1 MSHDATNWAIK
12 QRGIKPALK
21 VVLWNL
27 CDRYHPDN
35 GCFPSQDTL
44 AADCEVPR
52 STLNV
57 YLDELEKKG
66 LIAREQRRQR
76 GSQRQERTRYYFP
89 FEPDFE
95 RFSAQENS
103 PEEDMPSPE
112 TGHGDEGQAVSR
124 NAGEP
129 SPENGE
135 SRVQNL
141 DSNPV
146 REPVK
151 EPVRE
156 RESASAGFGQEEEKR
171 PVDMAVMFRRVKK
184 MELGE
189 KPAYSGSPWPKA
201 GGSSTDWAAKQFA
214 KLSDQE
220 RADAERLRDAYL
232 ADCERSRVNP
242 VAIGVYFRDRK
253 FEGVR
258 VLAKDAAPRL
268 SGGRVAVPVLGP
280 VFAAACMAG
289 VLRAPQRVHL
299 PDDHRAKVLA
309 TAEALSRTNP
319 QRGRDYLAGKGIQL
333 DQDGKPVFP
342 PTFERDEERRLR
354 MSDGYPMVKKL
365 YEAARDRAA
374 VTVEQRFEALKDAME
389 FVSLDGEMMQAW
401 RRFYET
407 NFLPFPPLGARGGY
421 FPAGGPEAL
430 DAFQERLRAHEGE
443 HDAA

>member
-103 PEEDMPSPE
+103 PEEDRPSPE

-156 RESASAGFGQEEEKR
+156 RESASAMGGQEEE
-171 PVDMAVMFRRVKK
+171 
-184 MELGE
+184 
-189 KPAYSGSPWPKA
+189 S
-201 GGSSTDWAAKQFA
+201 
-214 KLSDQE
+214 
-220 RADAERLRDAYL
+220 
-232 ADCERSRVNP
+232 P
-242 VAIGVYFRDRK
+242 VAIERAFKRWYPTWPTYVDDSEPKAR
-253 FEGVR
+253 
-258 VLAKDAAPRL
+258 LAWQRL
-268 SGGRVAVPVLGP
+268 SPQERLKAAEMTGAYLEAVKGSGRKYICSSQVYLAERRWEKLAELPKPVPAKPINDRVAVPVLGP
-280 VFAAACMAG
+280 AFAAAYVAE
-289 VLRAPQRVHL
+289 VLKSPQAVHL
-299 PDDHRAKVLA
+299 PADIRERVKGTYEVR
-309 TAEALSRTNP
+309 SRINP
-319 QRGRDYLAGKGIQL
+319 QRARDYLDERGITL
-333 DQDGKPVFP
+333 DADGGLVFP
-342 PTFERDEERRLR
+342 PTFERDEERRQR
-354 MSDGYPMVKKL
+354 MAGGWPAANRLAD
-365 YEAARDRAA
+365 AARDRNH
-374 VTVEQRFEALKDAME
+374 VTVELRFEGVKDAME
-389 FVSLDGEMMQAW
+389 PVKADSARMTAW
-401 RRFYET
+401 RGWFER
-407 NFLPFPPLGARGGY
+407 NFRPFPPLQDWGGY

>member
-66 LIAREQRRQR
+66 LIAREQRRQK
-76 GSQRQERTRYYFP
+76 GSQKQERTRYYFP

-103 PEEDMPSPE
+103 PENEAPSPE
-112 TGHGDEGQAVSR
+112 TGHGQERRSVSR

-141 DSNPV
+141 DSNLVREPV
-146 REPVK
+146 REPVT
-151 EPVRE
+151 E
-156 RESASAGFGQEEEKR
+156 REGASAGLGQEEGSR
-171 PVDMAVMFRRVKK
+171 PVDMSQILRRVKA
-184 MELGE
+184 MELGSR
-189 KPAYSGSPWPKA
+189 PAYSGTQWPGA
-201 GGSSTDWAAKQFA
+201 AGSSTQWAAQWFA
-214 KLSDQE
+214 KLSDEE
-220 RADAERLRDAYL
+220 RAEAERLRDAYL
-232 ADCERSRVNP
+232 ADCVRSGVKP

-253 FEGVR
+253 FEGVQ

-268 SGGRVAVPVLGP
+268 PGGRVAVPVLGP
-280 VFAAACMAG
+280 IFAAACVAG
-289 VLRAPQRVHL
+289 VLRAPLRVQLPEDHRQRVL
-299 PDDHRAKVLA
+299 D
-309 TAEALSRTNP
+309 TASRFPNP
-319 QRGRDYLAGKGIQL
+319 QRGRDYLAGKGIHL
-333 DQDGKPVFP
+333 DQAGEPVFP

-365 YEAARDRAA
+365 YEAARDRSA

-389 FVSLDGEMMQAW
+389 FVPLDSEMMQAW

-407 NFLPFPPLGARGGY
+407 NFLPFPPMGARGGY
-421 FPAGGPEAL
+421 FPAGGPDAL
-430 DAFQERLRAHEGE
+430 DEFRAKLATHEGE